1 MKNFV
6 KHFKKLLIIPF
17 LILSGSAEAEFRHF
31 NDWSNKEKALFLTY
45 GTVAYID
52 HQQTRSA
59 LADPCECYREAN
71 PLYGSNPHRDKSIA
85 INLAALGIIYGAVG
99 SFEEDKLNPYLLGAT
114 LGRTAVVIHNDSIG
128 IDWRVAF

>member
-6 KHFKKLLIIPF
+6 KHFKKLWIILCLIPSTA
-17 LILSGSAEAEFRHF
+17 LAEFRHF
-31 NDWSNKEKALFLTY
+31 NDWSKKEKALFLTY

-52 HQQTRSA
+52 HRQTRTA
-59 LADPCECYREAN
+59 LSDPCNCYQEAN
-71 PLYGSNPHRDKSIA
+71 PLYGTNPHADKSIA
-85 INLAALGIIYGAVG
+85 INLAAMSVIYWAVG
-99 SFEEDKLNPYLLGAT
+99 SFEEDKLNPYLFGAT

>member
-1 MKNFV
+1 MKIFV

-17 LILSGSAEAEFRHF
+17 LILSGSANAEFRHF
-31 NDWSNKEKALFLTY
+31 NDWSKKEKALFISY
-45 GTVAYID
+45 GTVGYID
-52 HQQTRSA
+52 HRQTRVA
-59 LADPCECYREAN
+59 LSDPCECYSEAN
-71 PLYGSNPHRDKSIA
+71 PLYGSTPHADKSIA
-85 INLAALGIIYGAVG
+85 INLAAMGVIYWAVG

>member
-1 MKNFV
+1 MKIFA

-17 LILSGSAEAEFRHF
+17 LILSGSVEAEFRHF

-52 HQQTRSA
+52 HRQTRVA
-59 LADPCECYREAN
+59 LADPCNCYREAN
-71 PLYGSNPHRDKSIA
+71 VLYGSTPHKDKSIA
-85 INLAALGIIYGAVG
+85 INLAAMGILYWGVG
-99 SFEEDKLNPYLLGAT
+99 SLPEDKVNPYLLGAT

>member
-1 MKNFV
+1 MKIFV

-17 LILSGSAEAEFRHF
+17 LILSGSTQAEFRHF
-31 NDWSNKEKALFLTY
+31 NDWSKKEKALFLSY

-52 HQQTRSA
+52 HRQTRVA
-59 LADPCECYREAN
+59 LADPCNCYSEAN
-71 PLYGSNPHRDKSIA
+71 PLYGSNPHKDKSIA
-85 INLAALGIIYGAVG
+85 INMAVMGLLYYGVGALP
-99 SFEEDKLNPYLLGAT
+99 EDKVNPYLLGAT